1 MMSKTNN
8 NDDGPD
14 LSTQLTIKLSFF
26 LWKFSFSTLYFNR
39 VRTPESLAFGMERI
53 SGGDL
58 FITNSPQSGQVLA
71 EFWVLWYLEWRRDQ
85 QG

>member
-53 SGGDL
+53 SEGDML
-58 FITNSPQSGQVLA
+58 LTHCPWLGKMLD
-71 EFWVLWYLEWRRDQ
+71 EFRVP
-85 QG
+85 